1 MGIEGMMNGFSAN
14 KKELLGAAAAALVAG
29 TAGGAEAQAVEHPV
43 EHRQYSA
50 TEIKELKERDRNGD
64 WLSVE
69 QRIAI
74 SEDRVRFDTGRVVS
88 GLSNV
93 VRVPEAGPEA
103 KEQIKRP
110 YGNVYRDVKV
120 GRSYTSGPGA
130 SNNVG
135 KIDGK

>member
-29 TAGGAEAQAVEHPV
+29 TAGGAEAQAVEH
-43 EHRQYSA
+43 RQYSA
-50 TEIKELKERDRNGD
+50 TEIEALVKKAQNGD
-64 WLSVE
+64 WLHPQE
-69 QRIAI
+69 RIALSGAGI
-74 SEDRVRFDTGRVVS
+74 QVDTDRVIR

-93 VRVPEAGPEA
+93 VRIPEAKPEA
-103 KEQIKRP
+103 KEQIQP
-110 YGNVYRDVKV
+110 PYYGNVRRSVKV
-120 GRSYTSGPGA
+120 NGSYTSGPGA